1 MAELNLKK
9 NEQGEV
15 LQVITT
21 TSTEDVPLS
30 SVEIKRQMDEHQAV
44 IDSLKPQYD
53 AVKAFEDSNE
63 TEIVVSLPPV

>member
-1 MAELNLKK
+1 MNELQLKK

-30 SVEIKRQMDEHQAV
+30 STELQRQIDEHQSIVDTLQA
-44 IDSLKPQYD
+44 QYD
-53 AVKAFEDSNE
+53 AVKAFEDSEE
-63 TEIVVSLPPV
+63 TETTVTL

>member
-1 MAELNLKK
+1 MDELQLKK

-30 SVEIKRQMDEHQAV
+30 STELQRQIDEHQSIVDTLQA
-44 IDSLKPQYD
+44 QYD
-53 AVKAFEDSNE
+53 AVKAFEDSEE
-63 TEIVVSLPPV
+63 TETTVSL

>member
-30 SVEIKRQMDEHQAV
+30 STELQRQIDEHQSIVDTLQA
-44 IDSLKPQYD
+44 QYD
-53 AVKAFEDSNE
+53 AVKAFEDSEE
-63 TEIVVSLPPV
+63 TETTVSL